1 MTRSLLVDADML
13 LFTAVKLCE
22 VEIEWMPDVIT
33 THLPLR
39 EVSLLFDEMLDN
51 KKKQSEADEEILCWT
66 SPDNFRLEVD
76 PTYKGNR
83 RATNHRL
90 KPVGFK
96 EARRRMESKYNSECW
111 YRLEADDVL
120 GILQTRDLGKDT
132 VIWSGDKDLNQIPG
146 LHLDNDGTVK
156 TINEPEADVFFYR
169 QILIGDAVDG
179 FGGCPSIGPK
189 TAEKLIPLKDFTP
202 ASAWRTVVK
211 NYKKKGLSEQQ
222 ALVQARLARIL
233 RSTEYN
239 YDDIDLWTP
248 PTPVTTAMTKP

>member
-22 VEIEWMPDVIT
+22 VEIELMPDVVT

-83 RATNHRL
+83 RAPNHRL

-120 GILQTRDLGKDT
+120 GILQTRDLGTDT

-202 ASAWRTVVK
+202 ASAWRTVVN

>member
-1 MTRSLLVDADML
+1 MKRLLIDADML
-13 LFTAVKLCE
+13 LFAAVKLSE

-33 THLPLR
+33 THLPLK
-39 EVSLLFDEMLDN
+39 EVSLLFDEMVTN
-51 KKKQSEADEEILCWT
+51 KKTQSEADEVVLCWT
-66 SPDNFRLEVD
+66 SKDNFRIEVD
-76 PTYKGNR
+76 PSYKANR

-96 EARRRMESKYNSECW
+96 EARSRMENKYNSECW

-120 GILQTRDLGKDT
+120 GILQTRDCSKDT

-146 LHLDNDGTVK
+146 LHLDNDGNVK
-156 TINEPEADVFFYR
+156 TITEPEADVFFYR
-169 QILIGDAVDG
+169 QVLIGDSVDG

-202 ASAWRTVVK
+202 ASAWRTVV
-211 NYKKKGLSEQQ
+211 NSYKKKGLSEQQ

-233 RSTEYN
+233 RSTEYSYN
-239 YDDIDLWTP
+239 DISLWTP
-248 PTPVTTAMTKP
+248 PIPVTTVMTKP